1 MICPDCRGEILY
13 VREPRCMRC
22 GKPLKRETE
31 EYCPDCREHPS
42 CIRQGRS
49 VWLHRGKVPGAI
61 YRFKYHNRRRY
72 GKVFASEMMRCCG
85 DELKRWRIGLIIPV
99 PLHPSRKRK
108 RGFNQAEILAAVL
121 SEQTGIPVRK
131 DVLFRIKKTKP
142 QKTLD
147 PGERRDNLKGAFA
160 VSGRWKPCRNVL
172 LIDDI
177 YTTGSTIERC
187 AGMLKK
193 AGAENVWFLTIS
205 IGQGV

>member
-1 MICPDCRGEILY
+1 
-13 VREPRCMRC
+13 MRC
-22 GKPLKRETE
+22 GKPLQKETA
-31 EYCPDCREHPS
+31 EYCADCRKRDS
-42 CIRQGRS
+42 DVVQGRS
-49 VWLHRGKVPGAI
+49 LWLHQDPVPGAV
-61 YRFKYHNRRRY
+61 YRFKYHNRRCY
-72 GKVFASEMMRCCG
+72 GKLFAGEMALYYG
-85 DELKRWRIGLIIPV
+85 PWIASKDIGVIIPV

-121 SEQTGIPVRK
+121 SEQTGIPVRR